1 MHRLTAKSI
10 ERFQWSSE
18 CHRAFRSLK
27 EKLVTAPV
35 LAFPRSDAKFIVD
48 CDASDY
54 GLGAVISQ
62 EQDGSERVIAYASR
76 VLDNRERRYSTTK
89 KEMLAMVYAIRHFR
103 HYLYGRPFTVRTD
116 HNALKWLQSFKEPE
130 GQVARWLELL
140 AQYDY
145 KIEHRPGRKHQNA
158 DALSRNPL
166 VVAEDTDQITQT
178 NAVGSSTST
187 WVPSWTVTNL
197 RSSQA
202 GDPDLKKILAWKQN
216 QTSQPSFRE
225 IEGTS
230 KATRS
235 LWAQWNRLQL
245 ENGVLYRRWETD
257 DGHATRLQL
266 VLPRSMVSEVL
277 SALHD
282 APSAGHLGVTKTL
295 QRVRERFY
303 WYGQQHDIED
313 WCQQCEKC
321 SRRKSPQQ
329 PGRAPLVSSC
339 SGYPFER
346 IALDIMGPLPT
357 TESGQ
362 KYILVVGDYFTKWTE
377 AFPLPNQEAKTVAEK
392 LVNEVISRFGAPE
405 RIHTDQGRNFEA
417 QLFKEM
423 CNLFSIEKTR
433 TTPYHPQSDGMVERM
448 NRTIQNMPA

>member
-1 MHRLTAKSI
+1 M
-10 ERFQWSSE
+10 
-18 CHRAFRSLK
+18 
-27 EKLVTAPV
+27 TAPV
-35 LAFPRSDAKFIVD
+35 LAFPRSDAEFIVD

-54 GLGAVISQ
+54 GLRAVISQ

-89 KEMLAMVYAIRHFR
+89 KEMLGMVYAFRHFR

-116 HNALKWLQSFKEPE
+116 HNALKWFQSFKEPE
-130 GQVARWLELL
+130 GKVARWLELL

-158 DALSRNPL
+158 DALSRKPL

-266 VLPRSMVSEVL
+266 VLPRSMVSQVL

-282 APSAGHLGVTKTL
+282 APSAGHLGVNKTL
-295 QRVRERFY
+295 ERERENVST
-303 WYGQQHDIED
+303 GM
-313 WCQQCEKC
+313 
-321 SRRKSPQQ
+321 
-329 PGRAPLVSSC
+329 VSSMTSKIGANSAKSAAGGSPRSSQEEHPLSAAVQVTHLRGLLWTSWVRYQLQNLVRSTSWLLETTLR
-339 SGYPFER
+339 SGPRHSHSR
-346 IALDIMGPLPT
+346 IKRQRQ
-357 TESGQ
+357 SQ
-362 KYILVVGDYFTKWTE
+362 KSW
-377 AFPLPNQEAKTVAEK
+377 
-392 LVNEVISRFGAPE
+392 
-405 RIHTDQGRNFEA
+405 
-417 QLFKEM
+417 
-423 CNLFSIEKTR
+423 
-433 TTPYHPQSDGMVERM
+433 
-448 NRTIQNMPA
+448 